1 MDFGH
6 EPAGGG
12 GSSADT
18 YALFSFEPSG
28 VYFADVG
35 NESGLGIDLQA
46 FSEKHPSVG
55 TLFPAN
61 EQDKVVSAG
70 KLPDIGNAVGDLPT
84 DGVERFEL
92 SIGFQLFYLV
102 DDVAEAFYR
111 LGCLGIEQQFFAEVY
126 LVEVFVPLD
135 DDGFAVGLSHQSVDF
150 GVSGFAVDN
159 DLRLAGRV
167 GIVCGFDFTL
177 QLQHDGA
184 GGIDDFDVVLGG
196 DSVGFGRFAVGSQ
209 QYFHVVQLFELLVVY
224 GDEPFGFESFHLV
237 AVVYDVA
244 EAVESSGAVEFFFG
258 FADSRDYTEAE
269 TRMFVY
275 FYACHN
281 LSPFYL
287 CG

>member
-18 YALFSFEPSG
+18 YALFSFEPCG

-55 TLFPAN
+55 ALFPAN

-102 DDVAEAFYR
+102 DDVAETFYR
-111 LGCLGIEQQFFAEVY
+111 LSCLGIEQQFFAEVY
-126 LVEVFVPLD
+126 LVEVFVSLD

-159 DLRLAGRV
+159 DLRLSGRV
-167 GIVCGFDFTL
+167 GIVCGFDFTFS
-177 QLQHDGA
+177 A
-184 GGIDDFDVVLGG
+184 AI
-196 DSVGFGRFAVGSQ
+196 R
-209 QYFHVVQLFELLVVY
+209 
-224 GDEPFGFESFHLV
+224 
-237 AVVYDVA
+237 
-244 EAVESSGAVEFFFG
+244 
-258 FADSRDYTEAE
+258 
-269 TRMFVY
+269 
-275 FYACHN
+275 
-281 LSPFYL
+281 
-287 CG
+287 